1 MVTALVHLT
10 EQIHKLHIAISINVP
25 TILNN
30 SKAKVND
37 LDLGKLKTVSVDLKK
52 LSE

>member
-1 MVTALVHLT
+1 MVTTLIRLT

-25 TILNN
+25 TSLNN